1 MTDPE
6 LLDHVATAPRWKE
19 YLYHVGSSFTVKSI
33 LQAGLIAGEK
43 DATEGRWTVSFTP
56 FRPPMGDE
64 TEGEYEDLTKPRKVL
79 YKAIYW
85 VNLGK
90 AQDQG
95 IQFWQSRS
103 HTIFFYDS
111 VPAGCIEKV
120 VSTTGDK
127 ILFRRIPAPR
137 PPPKVVLKNGWQVQ
151 HDKPSSNEQS
161 CAERDLFKIDLS
173 VQEVP
178 QNAVLE
184 DQGRVTKSQ
193 DADLKKAREFN
204 TYSDE
209 PKKTVQQLGKI
220 DKFVLGEV
228 STKKKTVLVLR
239 QALPR
244 RTEILYL
251 RKMFKTIE
259 RTDSQDEGKI

>member
-1 MTDPE
+1 MDG
-6 LLDHVATAPRWKE
+6 LLHTF
-19 YLYHVGSSFTVKSI
+19 YF
-33 LQAGLIAGEK
+33 
-43 DATEGRWTVSFTP
+43 
-56 FRPPMGDE
+56 MGDE

-127 ILFRRIPAPR
+127 ILYRRIPAPR
-137 PPPKVVLKNGWQVQ
+137 TPPKVVLKNVWQVQ
-151 HDKPSSNEQS
+151 HDRQSSNEQS

-193 DADLKKAREFN
+193 DADLKKAGKFN
-204 TYSDE
+204 TFSDE
-209 PKKTVQQLGKI
+209 AKKTVQQLGKI
-220 DKFVLGEV
+220 ELFALGEV
-228 STKKKTVLVLR
+228 STKIQCLSCAKYCPEGLLCCICGKCSRSSKEQTRKTKEEFD
-239 QALPR
+239 ALSIPHSHCEKYSR
-244 RTEILYL
+244 RTKHGRSEEQHHHS
-251 RKMFKTIE
+251 KSE
-259 RTDSQDEGKI
+259 

>member
-1 MTDPE
+1 
-6 LLDHVATAPRWKE
+6 
-19 YLYHVGSSFTVKSI
+19 
-33 LQAGLIAGEK
+33 
-43 DATEGRWTVSFTP
+43 
-56 FRPPMGDE
+56 MGDE

-79 YKAIYW
+79 FKAIYW

-103 HTIFFYDS
+103 HTIFFHDS

-137 PPPKVVLKNGWQVQ
+137 TPPKVVMKNVWQVQ
-151 HDKPSSNEQS
+151 HDRQSSNEQS

-193 DADLKKAREFN
+193 DADLKKAGEFKTYRE
-204 TYSDE
+204 E
-209 PKKTVQQLGKI
+209 PRKDRPTIGKDRI
-220 DKFVLGEV
+220 ICIGRSFYEN
-228 STKKKTVLVLR
+228 TVLVLR
-239 QALPR
+239 QVLPR
-244 RTEILYL
+244 RTVILYL
-251 RKMFKTIE
+251 QKMFKIIE
-259 RTDSQDEGKI
+259 RTDSQDEGRI